1 MKEKLKPCPFCGNK
15 DLLIA
20 VDDEVGSTK
29 IICQRCMG
37 MVDNLG
43 TEDETIKAWNR
54 RAEKSN
60 RYNKGYLD
68 GYVKAQKE
76 FAERL
81 KELRAACL
89 DSQTE
94 NTEDKEN
101 Q

>member
-1 MKEKLKPCPFCGNK
+1 MKEKLKPCPFCGSEN
-15 DLLIA
+15 I
-20 VDDEVGSTK
+20 VIGRGPVCGSFCVT
-29 IICQRCMG
+29 C
-37 MVDNLG
+37 NLCFARSACFFC
-43 TEDETIKAWNR
+43 EDEAIKAWNEK
-54 RAEKSN
+54 AEKSK
-60 RYNKGYLD
+60 RYDKGYLD

-76 FAERL
+76 FVERL

>member
-1 MKEKLKPCPFCGNK
+1 MKEKLKPCPFCGSKN
-15 DLLIA
+15 IVIEGGPISGGFCA
-20 VDDEVGSTK
+20 TCNSCFAVGSWSH
-29 IICQRCMG
+29 C
-37 MVDNLG
+37 
-43 TEDETIKAWNR
+43 EDEAIKTWNE

-60 RYNKGYLD
+60 RYDKGYLD

-76 FAERL
+76 FVKRL